1 MMPRV
6 QIPRIC
12 ATSHHVWEAPRLDT
26 FSFGLLLTTWP
37 SIMVRFHS
45 FPSIRT
51 LAVSLLVTASLSYAD
66 LVSTGLSVTFN
77 DVYYFVSPYSSGKVT
92 TSSVSALSKVPSV
105 FGFKPV
111 TVVQGAV
118 AQAQLPALFTTWAS
132 TDDVFQPAFA
142 QAVFLA
148 GSNETCIT
156 KTAVVQGVSTLVIP
170 LNDTAIPNGPYFLE
184 VATGSLYPVYRL
196 YEDFS
201 QSFTESLLQKPDG
214 TFQILSAQI
223 PHSATLTV
231 GVPSRLY
238 YTKTADKPLAGVR
251 IGVKDI
257 YSLAGTR
264 QSNGNRAWY
273 NLYPANNVTG
283 TAIQRLIDA
292 GAQIVGLQKPSQFAN
307 GETAVC

>member
-1 MMPRV
+1 
-6 QIPRIC
+6 
-12 ATSHHVWEAPRLDT
+12 
-26 FSFGLLLTTWP
+26 
-37 SIMVRFHS
+37 MVRFHS

-51 LAVSLLVTASLSYAD
+51 LAVSLLVTASLSYAG